1 MATTTTLIWSDNQ
14 HRSASMHIVVAF
26 LILWLPV
33 APAVAGDVVLVIH
46 GGAGVAPRA
55 ELSRQKEAAVRA
67 ELEVALRAGF
77 GVLSKGGSAVDAVS
91 ACVVLLEDSPLF
103 NAGRGA
109 ALNALGQ
116 AELDASIMEGHTLRA
131 GAVAGLHRVKNPV
144 LLARAVMEQSPH
156 VMLAGDG
163 AEVFGRSV
171 GIRMVD
177 PAYFITEERRRDLA
191 LEQQQEKARKIGKK
205 TAAAVLPRMHIG
217 TVGAVALD
225 GKGRLAAATSTGGL
239 TNKRYGRVGDSPI
252 IGAGTY
258 ADEHCGVSATGW
270 GEFFIRVGAA
280 RDICARMRYRNDS
293 VSKAAGDV
301 LDGIGKLGGDG
312 GIIALDDHGNVAMPY
327 DTQGMYRGTVTREGK
342 IQIAIYRD

>member
-1 MATTTTLIWSDNQ
+1 
-14 HRSASMHIVVAF
+14 MHVVF
-26 LILWLPV
+26 TSLILWLF
-33 APAVAGDVVLVIH
+33 AATAVAGDVVLVIH

-67 ELEVALRAGF
+67 ELEGALRAGF

-131 GAVAGLHRVKNPV
+131 GAVAGLHRVKNPI
-144 LLARAVMEQSPH
+144 LLARAVMEKSPH
-156 VMLAGDG
+156 VMLVGDG

-177 PAYFITEERRRDLA
+177 PSYFITEERKRDLA
-191 LEQQQEKARKIGKK
+191 LEQQQQAKKNGKK
-205 TAAAVLPRMHIG
+205 TAAAGLVRMHMG

-239 TNKRYGRVGDSPI
+239 TNKRFGRVGDSPI

-312 GIIALDDHGNVAMPY
+312 G
-327 DTQGMYRGTVTREGK
+327 VTRASPRPRGSEPALILPAASTQTICTSPNSQSLGRG
-342 IQIAIYRD
+342 A

>member
-1 MATTTTLIWSDNQ
+1 M
-14 HRSASMHIVVAF
+14 RIVLSF
-26 LILWLPV
+26 LILWLSV

-144 LLARAVMEQSPH
+144 LLARAVMEKSPH
-156 VMLAGDG
+156 VMLVGDG

-177 PAYFITEERRRDLA
+177 PSYFITEERKRDLA
-191 LEQQQEKARKIGKK
+191 LEQQQQAKKDGKK
-205 TAAAVLPRMHIG
+205 TAAAELVRMHMG

-301 LDGIGKLGGDG
+301 LAGIGKLGGDG
-312 GIIALDDHGNVAMPY
+312 GVIALDHRGNVAMPFN
-327 DTQGMYRGTVTREGK
+327 TQGMYRGTVTREGK

>member
-1 MATTTTLIWSDNQ
+1 MATTTALIWPDKH
-14 HRSASMHIVVAF
+14 HRPASMHVVF
-26 LILWLPV
+26 TSLILWLF
-33 APAVAGDVVLVIH
+33 AATAVAGDVVLVIH

-67 ELEVALRAGF
+67 ELEGALRAGF

-116 AELDASIMEGHTLRA
+116 AE
-131 GAVAGLHRVKNPV
+131 
-144 LLARAVMEQSPH
+144 
-156 VMLAGDG
+156 
-163 AEVFGRSV
+163 
-171 GIRMVD
+171 
-177 PAYFITEERRRDLA
+177 
-191 LEQQQEKARKIGKK
+191 
-205 TAAAVLPRMHIG
+205 
-217 TVGAVALD
+217 
-225 GKGRLAAATSTGGL
+225 STGGL
-239 TNKRYGRVGDSPI
+239 TNKRFGRVGDSPI

-312 GIIALDDHGNVAMPY
+312 GIIALDHHGNVAMPFN
-327 DTQGMYRGTVTREGK
+327 TQGMYRGTVTREGK